1 MICLMIER
9 IDDRI
14 ISIIKWRMT
23 MSNIGYVKKN
33 DKGIFVGRIDTAAL
47 SLVIAL
53 RPVQGS
59 NPRLPKYSVMT
70 KNPSGQWPE
79 IGALWAQT
87 MTETG
92 EEFLQGKI
100 SDPSFETLY
109 FAAFAQN
116 DGSYAL
122 AWRPANRRRDMLGS
136 DETMSDARSAAPAE
150 LGEDDGLGESTA
162 TGDDSP
168 PFAAEAAAPPHK
180 GKGAARS
187 KATSNGAA
195 SDLGEGG
202 GSGVSPAQDGVTPS
216 LGTDPNTRVLEGAE
230 VDRVQ
235 IEA

>member
-1 MICLMIER
+1 
-9 IDDRI
+9 
-14 ISIIKWRMT
+14 

-136 DETMSDARSAAPAE
+136 DETMSDAHSAAPAE

-162 TGDDSP
+162 KGDDSP
-168 PFAAEAAAPPHK
+168 PFAAEAATPPHK
-180 GKGAARS
+180 SKGAARS
-187 KATSNGAA
+187 KATRNGAA
-195 SDLGEGG
+195 SDLGEGDG
-202 GSGVSPAQDGVTPS
+202 LGASMPQDGVTRPI
-216 LGTDPNTRVLEGAE
+216 GIDPNAAVLEGAE
-230 VDRVQ
+230 VEGAQV
-235 IEA
+235 EA